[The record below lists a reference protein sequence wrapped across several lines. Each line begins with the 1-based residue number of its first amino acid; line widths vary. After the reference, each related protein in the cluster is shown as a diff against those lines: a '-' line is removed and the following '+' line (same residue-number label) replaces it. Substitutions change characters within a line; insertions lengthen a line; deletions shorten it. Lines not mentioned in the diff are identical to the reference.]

1 MDSRA
6 SVPAFSQSKASFSAM
21 PRSFM
26 LFSNTDMIS
35 CGGAGVG
42 EDREVTPGASQE
54 EQAVAGIAG
63 VGGERGAVQ
72 DRLDGEEALEGEGHI
87 DFSMKTCSGY
97 ANHHANHCLGLSPTL
112 HTPCPAGH
120 RPSEI

>member
-35 CGGAGVG
+35 CGGAGGG

-63 VGGERGAVQ
+63 VGGRE
-72 DRLDGEEALEGEGHI
+72 
-87 DFSMKTCSGY
+87 
-97 ANHHANHCLGLSPTL
+97 GLSRTGWMEKRHWKEKGTL
-112 HTPCPAGH
+112 
-120 RPSEI
+120 IFQ